1 MASNRP
7 TVWFRKRDTMMMTG
21 VTQAVVGGG
30 DIITAEMM
38 TVAGGGFAT
47 GGIETTTDGT
57 SHVIMTATRV
67 IATAGAGAGI
77 DCLTQEPA
85 CCNAQRKDYV

>member
-1 MASNRP
+1 MI
-7 TVWFRKRDTMMMTG
+7 TTG
-21 VTQAVVGGG
+21 VTQAVVGGS

-57 SHVIMTATRV
+57 SHVIAT
-67 IATAGAGAGI
+67 TGAGARI
-77 DCLTQEPA
+77 DDVPRGPLCR
-85 CCNAQRKDYV
+85 NAQRKDHV